1 MNGAN
6 ALYVNVRFEAD
17 VLYMLVNSHV
27 MCKIESKVFCSSRE

>member
-6 ALYVNVRFEAD
+6 AFYVDVGFAAD

-27 MCKIESKVFCSSRE
+27 ICKIKSEVFYSSKE